1 MSAWLDRVSPLLPMG
16 SPGCEISGTRQEGDQ
31 RAERRRLRLPMCLLI
46 AGALALALFG
56 GCGGD
61 MQAQELSRSIDT
73 IVSSAGEGQ
82 LLARGVTED
91 GTKTTF
97 VRVRAQELGDT
108 VDHESE
114 KLQDA
119 TAGPDVAP
127 AKRRAVRIAD
137 AVSSALGSLQVDPD
151 GDATAEA
158 ANLALKRLSSRAQR
172 LQETL

>member
-1 MSAWLDRVSPLLPMG
+1 
-16 SPGCEISGTRQEGDQ
+16 
-31 RAERRRLRLPMCLLI
+31 
-46 AGALALALFG
+46 
-56 GCGGD
+56 